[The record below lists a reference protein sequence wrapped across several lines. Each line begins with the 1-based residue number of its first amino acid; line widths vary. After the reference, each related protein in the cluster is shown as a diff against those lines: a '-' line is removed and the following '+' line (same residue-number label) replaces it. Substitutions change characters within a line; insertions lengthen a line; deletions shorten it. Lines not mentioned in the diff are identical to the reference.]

1 MKKLAFVILLFSGVL
16 WAIQLEIDLHANPS
30 DSTAISGEWEILEFV
45 TSDELADK
53 RSKYDDCYA
62 KGKDSVICEKIL
74 ASWRKSCARGE
85 EKYCIGAFLFHSD
98 SYIAS
103 LTSDT
108 PKQKSDNSKIDE
120 SLTLLKQNCD
130 KGMANS
136 CHIVGEFYNEIYLKM
151 RRSSKDEPHKER
163 QMLDNALLYF
173 HKSCDLGMA
182 ISCLSIAKYWSFQGD
197 TGWGQVT
204 IYTDKA
210 RRIVDKDCKAGVKIA
225 CEYKDDVLD

>member
-1 MKKLAFVILLFSGVL
+1 MKKLALVILLFSGVL
-16 WAIQLEIDLHANPS
+16 WASQIEIDSRNPS
-30 DSTAISGEWEILEFV
+30 DSTVISGEWEILEFV

-53 RSKYDDCYA
+53 RSEYDDCYA
-62 KGKDSVICEKIL
+62 KGKDSAICEKIL
-74 ASWRKSCARGE
+74 YSWRESCARGE

-98 SYIAS
+98 SYITS
-103 LTSDT
+103 LIDT

-130 KGMANS
+130 KDMANS

-197 TGWGQVT
+197 TGWEQVD

-225 CEYKDDVLD
+225 CEYKEDVLD

>member
-1 MKKLAFVILLFSGVL
+1 MKKLALVILLFSGAL

-30 DSTAISGEWEILEFV
+30 DSTAISSEWEILEFV

-53 RSKYDDCYA
+53 RSEYEDCYA
-62 KGKDSVICEKIL
+62 NGKDSAICEKIL
-74 ASWRKSCARGE
+74 DSWRKSCARGE

-108 PKQKSDNSKIDE
+108 PKQKSDSKIDE

-130 KGMANS
+130 NKGMANS
-136 CHIVGEFYNEIYLKM
+136 CHIVGEFYNEIYLEM

-173 HKSCDLGMA
+173 QKSCDLGAA
-182 ISCLSIAKYWSFQGD
+182 ISCLSIAKYWSFQGN
-197 TGWGQVT
+197 TGWEQVDT
-204 IYTDKA
+204 YTDKA
-210 RRIVDKDCKAGVKIA
+210 RRIVDRDCKAGVKIA
-225 CEYKDDVLD
+225 CEYKEDVLD